1 MVDKA
6 TREYFLNKEQ
16 YLKNKYKPASRMYTG
31 KLRSHKKSCLESR
44 SWVKKKKKLIEKNVY
59 QIIDCPISDLIP
71 VLQNEYQPFNIFII
85 FARNKE

>member
-1 MVDKA
+1 M
-6 TREYFLNKEQ
+6 
-16 YLKNKYKPASRMYTG
+16 G
-31 KLRSHKKSCLESR
+31 
-44 SWVKKKKKLIEKNVY
+44 KKKKLIEKYVY